1 LPCPLIAGDAS
12 LLTILRKGIFV
23 KRIRVKRVKILPSA
37 KREIAW
43 SIKMNQAEIERFDE
57 LAFSV
62 RKNKADYFRALL
74 EDRLPPVVPILNLKD
89 NHDLARASTNLH
101 ICAREINFKNAPEI
115 AAIEKAITEFRL
127 ALIGAK
133 S

>member
-1 LPCPLIAGDAS
+1 M
-12 LLTILRKGIFV
+12 
-23 KRIRVKRVKILPSA
+23 KRIRIPRVKVLPSA

-43 SIKMNQAEIERFDE
+43 SIKMNSEEIEAFDA

-62 RKNKADYFRALL
+62 KKNKADYFRALL
-74 EDRLPPVVPILNLKD
+74 QNRLPPVVPLLNLKD

-101 ICAREINFKNAPEI
+101 VCARAINFKNAPEI
-115 AAIEKAITEFRL
+115 AQIEKTITEFRL
-127 ALIGAK
+127 ALIGVK